1 MARRSSALTA
11 AYVGTTLGLAGCASH
26 APHPAPEDAAI
37 RVDLAPA
44 HLEPLP
50 VVYRASGTV
59 RGRNTAVLTSKTTGY
74 VRSVLVR
81 PGDWVTAGQP
91 LVQLEANDVRASV
104 ARARAGLDQSTEV
117 RAEAENALEA
127 ARAAATI
134 AKSTYER
141 AALLLKDTAIPQQQ
155 YDEAEARWRG
165 AVAQEKMAQARLR
178 SVSSGIEEA
187 KAALGEAQVTLG
199 YADIVAPFSGQVLER
214 RVDPGTLASPGL
226 PLLVVS
232 DEEALRVEA
241 AIEESYVDFVK
252 IGADARVEIE
262 TLARPLVGKVGEV
275 VPSVDVSSR
284 AFLVRDQS
292 PFRFWP
298 AAHGDIRAREL
309 RHRNQDAARRPD
321 DVPHDI
327 RRARPRLRRG
337 QWSCTTADDHAG
349 RSERAVDRDPIRA
362 LGGGDPRGR
371 TVGRAA
377 RRHSRLGSPM
387 TTSVKLGAAGR
398 LARAFIHSK
407 LTPLLLVAS
416 VLLGAFA
423 VWKLPREEEPQIIVP
438 MCDVMVRMPGA
449 SARGGGSRAS
459 PSRSSGCSGR
469 SPA

>member
-74 VRSVLVR
+74 VRSVRVR
-81 PGDWVTAGQP
+81 PGDRVTAGQP

-275 VPSVDVSSR
+275 VPSVDVASR
-284 AFLVRDQS
+284 AFLVKIDLPSDSGPLRTGTFARVSFDIGTRMRLVAPTTS
-292 PFRFWP
+292 LTIFGALDRVFVVDGGHARLRMITRGEASGRWTEILSGLSAGETLV
-298 AAHGDIRAREL
+298 AAPSAEL
-309 RHRNQDAARRPD
+309 RDGTP
-321 DVPHDI
+321 VL
-327 RRARPRLRRG
+327 ARP
-337 QWSCTTADDHAG
+337 
-349 RSERAVDRDPIRA
+349 
-362 LGGGDPRGR
+362 
-371 TVGRAA
+371 
-377 RRHSRLGSPM
+377 
-387 TTSVKLGAAGR
+387 
-398 LARAFIHSK
+398 
-407 LTPLLLVAS
+407 
-416 VLLGAFA
+416 
-423 VWKLPREEEPQIIVP
+423 
-438 MCDVMVRMPGA
+438 
-449 SARGGGSRAS
+449 
-459 PSRSSGCSGR
+459 
-469 SPA
+469 